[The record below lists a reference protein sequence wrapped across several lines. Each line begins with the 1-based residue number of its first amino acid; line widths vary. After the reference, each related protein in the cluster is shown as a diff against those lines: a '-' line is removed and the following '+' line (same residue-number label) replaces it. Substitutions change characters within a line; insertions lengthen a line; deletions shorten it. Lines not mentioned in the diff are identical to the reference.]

1 MKTFS
6 KILSIVLAL
15 TMLLGLAVMASAA
28 EQSVEFTGDSL
39 GLSSYSAGTAT
50 VGGVAV
56 EWVQLA
62 DYGDGIQMRDT
73 DGKTS
78 MFWNTAAL
86 PGGIAKIE
94 FVYSDSK
101 KAYGNNEMIVNFG
114 NAAKGNACEKTL
126 TTVENTKT
134 YTITPDANTYTYF
147 YIEWDTGYTSYWKSI
162 KVYYEGGNCAHEYDD
177 CEDTTCNL
185 CSKTREALTHKYDG
199 CEDTACNT
207 CDKPRTALT
216 HAYTQNPYG
225 CDNCDYIKYPTD
237 TTLTFDNATKL
248 GLAHKH
254 NTYSSGKFTVTGVI
268 KEVKDAQYG
277 NLLLEDADGKTFLIY
292 GSYDTNNKR
301 YDKMEVKPVKGDT
314 VTVNGIIGQYN
325 GTAQIK
331 NGTITAH
338 VPAVNECTHA
348 NVTDYVCTDCET
360 PVPPT
365 ADTKLTFAEAVK
377 LGKAMGT
384 SAYTEGK
391 YYLTGVIT
399 EVKDATY
406 GNLYIK
412 DAEGNTYFVYGAYSK
427 DGSSKY
433 SELENKP
440 DAGDTI
446 TVYGVIGN
454 YKGDVQMKNAWITE
468 HTDSAPAGG
477 DTGSSDTGSSDTG
490 STTEPSKPTTDVPKT
505 GDNAIIAPVA
515 VLMILSVTGLAVM
528 TIGKKKFF

>member
-1 MKTFS
+1 MK
-6 KILSIVLAL
+6 KLLALIIAAILCISLMPVLAAATTTTL
-15 TMLLGLAVMASAA
+15 DGTYLISAGGYFASAVKESYNYGYLNKTA
-28 EQSVEFTGDSL
+28 ESDVDTSFPDDTLIFTITFDTTSDGYTIQDTYGKYLGMDDSHNSFQ
-39 GLSSYSAGTAT
+39 LSKTKGTNYDIWTITSSAGGYT
-50 VGGVAV
+50 
-56 EWVQLA
+56 
-62 DYGDGIQMRDT
+62 
-73 DGKTS
+73 
-78 MFWNTAAL
+78 
-86 PGGIAKIE
+86 
-94 FVYSDSK
+94 
-101 KAYGNNEMIVNFG
+101 IVNKTTNSTVANGIDNYYTFG
-114 NAAKGNACEKTL
+114 AYADVTGGNSVLTL
-126 TTVENTKT
+126 TKYEA
-134 YTITPDANTYTYF
+134 PDCDHTLSVY
-147 YIEWDTGYTSYWKSI
+147 EI
-162 KVYYEGGNCAHEYDD
+162 KDAEYHIHK
-177 CEDTTCNL
+177 
-185 CSKTREALTHKYDG
+185 CSCGRNADPDE
-199 CEDTACNT
+199 
-207 CDKPRTALT
+207 R
-216 HAYTQNPYG
+216 HAYTQNPFG
-225 CDNCDYIKYPTD
+225 CDACGYIKYPTD

-254 NTYSSGKFTVTGVI
+254 NTYSTGKFTVTGVI

-292 GSYDTNNKR
+292 GSYDTNDKR

-412 DAEGNTYFVYGAYSK
+412 DAEGNTYYVYGAYSK

-477 DTGSSDTGSSDTG
+477 DTGSSDTGSS
-490 STTEPSKPTTDVPKT
+490 TEPSKPTTDVPKT
-505 GDNAIIAPVA
+505 GDNAIIAPVV